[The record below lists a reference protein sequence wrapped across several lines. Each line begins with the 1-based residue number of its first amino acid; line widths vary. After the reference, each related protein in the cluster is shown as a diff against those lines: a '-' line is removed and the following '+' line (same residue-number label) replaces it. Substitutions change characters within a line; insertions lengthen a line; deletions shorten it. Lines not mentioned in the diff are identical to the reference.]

1 MFWYFFTYDEVDRNT
16 QPQHNTTNITTMVVV
31 PLQRHGLNQSV
42 PPKGW
47 VALRISFPRLL
58 STDFV

>member
-1 MFWYFFTYDEVDRNT
+1 MFWCFFTYGEFDYNT
-16 QPQHNTTNITTMVVV
+16 QAQHNTTNFNTMVVV

-47 VALRISFPRLL
+47 VALRISFPRPL
-58 STDFV
+58 SKDFV